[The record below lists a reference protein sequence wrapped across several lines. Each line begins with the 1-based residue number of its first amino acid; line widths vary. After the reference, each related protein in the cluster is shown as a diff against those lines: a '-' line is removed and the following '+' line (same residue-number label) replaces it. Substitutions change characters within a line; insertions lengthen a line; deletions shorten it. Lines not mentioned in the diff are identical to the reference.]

1 LREINVME
9 MFARPASPRG
19 TSGLVPAV
27 ILRALIVV
35 FACVVGGACATA
47 QVAPTPTAEKR
58 KKKRAKPK
66 PAPDEPIVVEGPG
79 EEETPDGPPPEG
91 EYPWEE
97 GMASFYADSLAGNKT
112 ASGERY
118 RIDRR
123 TCAHR
128 TLPFG
133 TVLEITAPST
143 GQSTTCRVN
152 DRGPFAKQR
161 VLDVSKKCARE
172 LGMVDA
178 GVLRV
183 RFRQAHDSGD
193 PG

>member
-1 LREINVME
+1 MRSLGRV
-9 MFARPASPRG
+9 
-19 TSGLVPAV
+19 LV
-27 ILRALIVV
+27 LV
-35 FACVVGGACATA
+35 FSFGIAGACATA
-47 QVAPTPTAEKR
+47 QVTPTPVGEKR
-58 KKKRAKPK
+58 TKKKKKPK
-66 PAPDEPIVVEGPG
+66 PAPDEPIVVEGPA
-79 EEETPDGPPPEG
+79 EEEPADGPPPEQG
-91 EYPWEE
+91 DTPWEE
-97 GMASFYADSLAGNKT
+97 GMASFYADMLAGNRT
-112 ASGERY
+112 ANGERY

-133 TVLEITAPST
+133 TILEITAPST
-143 GQSTTCRVN
+143 GKSTTCRVN

-172 LGMVDA
+172 LDMIDA

-183 RFRQAHDSGD
+183 KFRQAHDSGD

>member
-1 LREINVME
+1 MV
-9 MFARPASPRG
+9 
-19 TSGLVPAV
+19 
-27 ILRALIVV
+27 LRALVV
-35 FACVVGGACATA
+35 VIACTVGGACATA
-47 QVAPTPTAEKR
+47 QVTPTPVTEK
-58 KKKRAKPK
+58 KKKRAKAKPK
-66 PAPDEPIVVEGPG
+66 PTPEAPIVVEGPA
-79 EEETPDGPPPEG
+79 EEESPDAPPPEG
-91 EYPWEE
+91 DIPWEE
-97 GMASFYADSLAGNKT
+97 GMASFYADLLAGNRT
-112 ASGERY
+112 ANGERY

-143 GQSTTCRVN
+143 GKSTTCRVN

-172 LGMVDA
+172 LGMIDA
-178 GVLRV
+178 GVVRV
-183 RFRQAHDSGD
+183 KFRQAHDSGD

>member
-1 LREINVME
+1 MRAL
-9 MFARPASPRG
+9 S
-19 TSGLVPAV
+19 SL
-27 ILRALIVV
+27 LRALLVLL
-35 FACVVGGACATA
+35 ACGVGGACATA
-47 QVAPTPTAEKR
+47 QVTPTPVTQNQQ
-58 KKKRAKPK
+58 KRAKK
-66 PAPDEPIVVEGPG
+66 PTPPPEEPIVAERPT
-79 EEETPDGPPPEG
+79 EEAPPDSPPPNG
-91 EYPWEE
+91 DIPWQE
-97 GMASFYADSLAGNKT
+97 GMASFYADSLAGNHT
-112 ASGERY
+112 ANGERY

-133 TVLEITAPST
+133 TILEITAPST

-183 RFRQAHDSGD
+183 KFRQARDSGD